1 MSVSVH
7 ISQATYKDL
16 MSVTH
21 LFDQY
26 RQFYGQPSDPEGAQA
41 FLFRLMEHRES
52 VIFVAKDEENG
63 KAAGFAQLY
72 PVFSSLSM
80 QRSWI
85 LNDLYVL
92 KEYRNSGI
100 GKQLLD
106 AVSEYA
112 VESKAKGI
120 ALETGVGNKG
130 AQKLYE
136 QLGYTRDDEYYHY
149 YLNL

>member
-1 MSVSVH
+1 MTRTVH
-7 ISQATYKDL
+7 IMQATYKDL
-16 MSVTH
+16 ASVAH

-26 RQFYGQPSDPEGAQA
+26 RQFYGQPSDPEGAAA

-52 VIFVAKDEENG
+52 VIFVARDEETG

-72 PVFSSLSM
+72 PIFSSLSM
-80 QRSWI
+80 QRSLI

-92 KEYRNSGI
+92 EEYRNFGI
-100 GKQLLD
+100 GKQLLE
-106 AVSEYA
+106 AVSEYGIA
-112 VESKAKGI
+112 SKAKGI

-136 QLGYTRDDEYYHY
+136 QLGYTRDDEFYHY
-149 YLNL
+149 YLTL